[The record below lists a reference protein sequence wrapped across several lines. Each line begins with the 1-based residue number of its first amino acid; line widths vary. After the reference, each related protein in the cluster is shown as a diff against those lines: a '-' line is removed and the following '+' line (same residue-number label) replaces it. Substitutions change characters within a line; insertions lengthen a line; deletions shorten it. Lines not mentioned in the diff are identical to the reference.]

1 MNLICFDVC
10 HKIYREFS
18 QNYYV
23 QSICIAR
30 IGSYLSFLYQSD
42 FLANLSKDIDANS
55 ELRMV
60 TDY

>member
-1 MNLICFDVC
+1 MYIVVFALLESVLTLDSFD
-10 HKIYREFS
+10 
-18 QNYYV
+18 
-23 QSICIAR
+23 
-30 IGSYLSFLYQSD
+30 QSD